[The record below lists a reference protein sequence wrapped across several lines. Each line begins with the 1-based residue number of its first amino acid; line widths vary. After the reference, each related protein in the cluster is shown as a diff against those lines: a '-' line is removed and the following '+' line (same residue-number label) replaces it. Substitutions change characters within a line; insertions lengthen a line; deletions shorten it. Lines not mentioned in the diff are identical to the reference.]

1 MRPFQAVFSRTAME
15 FVIGAGDAEMAEV
28 ERWINRI
35 ERAPHSRGDF
45 VERDADG
52 RTLEVVALDHVVI
65 TYWLDEAVREVRVVQ
80 IEAIA

>member
-1 MRPFQAVFSRTAME
+1 MWPFQAVFSRTALE
-15 FVIGAGDAEMAEV
+15 FVVGAGKTEMAEV

-45 VERDADG
+45 EERDVDG
-52 RTLEVVALDHVVI
+52 RTLEVVALDQVVI